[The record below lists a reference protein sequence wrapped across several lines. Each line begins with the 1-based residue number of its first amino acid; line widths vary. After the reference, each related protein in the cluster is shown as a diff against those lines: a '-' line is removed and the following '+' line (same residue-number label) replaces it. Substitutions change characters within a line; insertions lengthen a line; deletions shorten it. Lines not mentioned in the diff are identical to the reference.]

1 MRFSVFQLSR
11 KGGRETNED
20 RMGYCYT
27 RDAAL
32 FVLADGMGGHPE
44 GEVAA
49 QLALQTCSSVFQQDA
64 QPTVA
69 DPHRFLVKA
78 LMAAHNQ
85 ILSYASDKGMLDTPR
100 TTLVLCL
107 VQNGQA
113 NWIHCG
119 DSRLYM
125 VRQEQLLTRT
135 RDHSYA
141 EQMLAGVLPIQATN
155 RNVLMTCLGSY
166 TKPLYDFGGPFNLVA
181 GDRILLCSD
190 GLWGSVAEDKLVA
203 LFSQGEIPDVVP
215 GLIEEALR
223 TAGSSSDNVTVVAME
238 WEGDEDFESTRGIS
252 TDTIS
257 EGIFASTIQAG
268 VGRMH
273 VDDAEEF
280 DDEAIE
286 RSIAEINEAIRKAG
300 VSPRK

>member
-64 QPTVA
+64 QPTVG

-141 EQMLAGVLPIQATN
+141 EQMLSGVLPIQTTN

-166 TKPLYDFGGPFNLVA
+166 TKPLYDFGGPFNLVP

-190 GLWGSVAEDKLVA
+190 GLWGSVGEDKLVS
-203 LFSQGEIPDVVP
+203 LFSHGEVADVVP

-268 VGRMH
+268 VGKMPADEMEDF
-273 VDDAEEF
+273 DDA
-280 DDEAIE
+280 AIE

-300 VSPRK
+300 GGPRK

>member
-49 QLALQTCSSVFQQDA
+49 QLALQTCSSVFQQEA

-100 TTLVLCL
+100 TTVVLCL

-141 EQMLAGVLPIQATN
+141 EQMLTGVLPLQATN

-166 TKPLYDFGGPFNLVA
+166 TKPLYDFGGPFNLVS

-190 GLWGSVAEDKLVA
+190 GLWGSVPEEKLLA

-268 VGRMH
+268 VGRAP
-273 VDDAEEF
+273 VDDMEEF
-280 DDEAIE
+280 DDAAIE

-300 VSPRK
+300 GGPRK

>member
-27 RDAAL
+27 KDAAL

-49 QLALQTCSSVFQQDA
+49 QLALQTCSSVFQLDA

-78 LMAAHNQ
+78 LMAAHHQ
-85 ILSYASDKGMLDTPR
+85 IIRYASDKGMLDTPR

-113 NWIHCG
+113 SWIHCG

-125 VRQEQLLTRT
+125 IRKDNLLIRT

-141 EQMLAGVLPIQATN
+141 EQMTAGVLPISTTN

-166 TKPLYDFGGPFNLVA
+166 TKPLYDFGGPFNLIA

-190 GLWGSVAEDKLVA
+190 GLWGSVDEDKLVTM
-203 LFSQGEIPDVVP
+203 FSLGEISDAVP

-223 TAGSSSDNVTVVAME
+223 TAGSKSDNVTVVAME
-238 WEGDEDFESTRGIS
+238 WEGDEEFESTRGIS
-252 TDTIS
+252 TDSIS
-257 EGIFASTIQAG
+257 DGIFASTIQAG
-268 VGRMH
+268 VGAAP
-273 VDDAEEF
+273 VDESDEF
-280 DDEAIE
+280 DDAAIE

-300 VSPRK
+300 GGQRK